1 MVATWRL
8 SRAAAERSPVGSAAY
23 IAPSIE
29 TRLAL
34 RRETRRESQPRP
46 RSRCELAAESDKLHT
61 TCRLQWL
68 NGRWF
73 ALMRARWA
81 AYSSLASTDP

>member
-34 RRETRRESQPRP
+34 WRETRRESQPRP
-46 RSRCELAAESDKLHT
+46 RSEPLAAESDKLHT
-61 TCRLQWL
+61 TLLSSVAQRPLL
-68 NGRWF
+68 
-73 ALMRARWA
+73 RADE
-81 AYSSLASTDP
+81 SEVGVF